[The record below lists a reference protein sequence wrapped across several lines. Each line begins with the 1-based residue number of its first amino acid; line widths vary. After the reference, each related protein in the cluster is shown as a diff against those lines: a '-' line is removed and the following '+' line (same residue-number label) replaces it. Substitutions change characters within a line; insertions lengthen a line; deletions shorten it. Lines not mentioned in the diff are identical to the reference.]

1 MANESGMGPDGRAQI
16 TLNRDG
22 GAEGR
27 VSLASLGL
35 RNSFRKPLRTSLSV
49 AGIALCIV
57 LVLTV
62 TAVSA
67 RYTTVVD
74 QSYTIYNADLI
85 VVSKGALLLGGLPL
99 GAVIS
104 QGAVSEVASV
114 KGVTSATPILIV
126 VDVNGL
132 VPSNITIGVPIQ
144 NFSMFASATPL
155 TLEGSYPESA
165 DQVVVGDYLA
175 STGGLRV
182 GSTIHE
188 GGEALTVSGVMY
200 TSNIVLGNAVIMPLQ
215 TAQESLGYS
224 DLVSAVLVDTDNATA
239 GVPASIESAVP
250 GVGVLSYGASQ
261 KITAPLLSSVG
272 TFDLAMAA
280 VASVLAGLFVT
291 VIVMVNILEERE
303 ELATMVAMGAS
314 GLSVLRVTLAET
326 ALVTLAG
333 GVAGAVLS
341 GAATAFVFE
350 RYAGLSLPVSLE
362 TLATILPPTDTV
374 LAVAGVLVLGVAVG
388 VAATVG
394 AVRSMG

>member
-1 MANESGMGPDGRAQI
+1 M
-16 TLNRDG
+16 
-22 GAEGR
+22 
-27 VSLASLGL
+27 SLASLGL

-132 VPSNITIGVPIQ
+132 VPSNITIGIPIQ

-188 GGEALTVSGVMY
+188 AGAALTVSGVVY

-215 TAQESLGYS
+215 TAQASLGYS

-261 KITAPLLSSVG
+261 AITAPLLSSVG
-272 TFDLAMAA
+272 TFDIAMAA
-280 VASVLAGLFVT
+280 VAYTSTRSRRRLYLGEVQRELREMKEVPH
-291 VIVMVNILEERE
+291 LERQEVR
-303 ELATMVAMGAS
+303 
-314 GLSVLRVTLAET
+314 
-326 ALVTLAG
+326 
-333 GVAGAVLS
+333 
-341 GAATAFVFE
+341 
-350 RYAGLSLPVSLE
+350 
-362 TLATILPPTDTV
+362 D
-374 LAVAGVLVLGVAVG
+374 VLVKWGYKGADLEDLLDAVDHVEVPGRRVEGREGSDGEGRVEGVDPD
-388 VAATVG
+388 
-394 AVRSMG
+394 